1 MLLLLLTQLLNSL
14 AFAMLLFL
22 LALGLSLIFGVARV
36 VNLAHGAFYLLGAYL
51 GLVLGASLGNFW
63 LALLL
68 VPLLVGLLGILV
80 ERFLLRGLHGR
91 ELEQVLL
98 TIGLGFIMAD
108 LLRAFF
114 GAAIRSVPPP
124 AELSGPLFLGS
135 FIYPKYPLFV
145 LAMGIAFFFLVRL
158 LLAKTPFGVQVR
170 AVTADPNMASA
181 LGIRPA
187 QVTLLTFGIGSA
199 LAGLGGVVGAPMI
212 ALAPGLDAQM
222 TLFALIVVVIGGL
235 GRIEGAFWGAVLVG
249 IADGFGRLFFPQVA
263 MFLIFALM
271 ALVLALK
278 PDGLLGRRAA

>member
-1 MLLLLLTQLLNSL
+1 MTLLLLTQLLNSL

-36 VNLAHGAFYLLGAYL
+36 VNLAHGAFYMLGAYL
-51 GLVLGASLGNFW
+51 GLALGNSLNFW

-68 VPLLVGLLGILV
+68 VPLLVGLLGVAV

-98 TIGLGFIMAD
+98 TIGLGFVIAD
-108 LLRAFF
+108 LLRATF

-124 AELSGPLFLGS
+124 EALAGPLFLGS

-145 LAMGIAFFFLVRL
+145 LGVGVALFLLVRL
-158 LLAKTPFGVQVR
+158 LLARTPFGVQVR
-170 AVTADPNMASA
+170 AVTADPGMASA

-187 QVTLLTFGIGSA
+187 QVSLLTFGIGTA

-235 GRIEGAFWGAVLVG
+235 GRIEGAFWGAILVG
-249 IADGFGRLFFPQVA
+249 LVDGFGRLFLPQVA

-278 PDGLLGRRAA
+278 PEGLLGRRVA

>member
-1 MLLLLLTQLLNSL
+1 MVLLFLTQLLNSL

-36 VNLAHGAFYLLGAYL
+36 VNLAHGAFYMLGAYL
-51 GLVLGASLGNFW
+51 GMGLSGALGSFW
-63 LALLL
+63 LALVL
-68 VPLLVGLLGILV
+68 VPLGVGLLGVLV

-98 TIGLGFIMAD
+98 TIGLGFVIAD
-108 LLRAFF
+108 LLRALF

-124 AELSGPLFLGS
+124 PELAGPIFLGS
-135 FIYPKYPLFV
+135 LIYPKYPLFV
-145 LAMGIAFFFLVRL
+145 LALGL
-158 LLAKTPFGVQVR
+158 LLFLAVRFILTKTPFGIQVR
-170 AVTADPNMASA
+170 AVTADPAMASA
-181 LGIRPA
+181 LAIPPA
-187 QVTLLTFGIGSA
+187 RVSLLTFGVGTA
-199 LAGLGGVVGAPMI
+199 LAGLGGVVGAPLI

-235 GRIEGAFWGAVLVG
+235 GRIEGAFWGALLVG
-249 IADGFGRLFFPQVA
+249 LVDGFGRLFLPQAA

-278 PDGLLGRRAA
+278 PEGLLGRRAA

>member
-51 GLVLGASLGNFW
+51 GLALGASLGSFW
-63 LALLL
+63 LALVL
-68 VPLLVGLLGILV
+68 VPLLVGLLGVLV

-91 ELEQVLL
+91 ELEQVLV
-98 TIGLGFIMAD
+98 TIGLGFILAD

-124 AELSGPLFLGS
+124 AELAGPLFLGS

-145 LAMGIAFFFLVRL
+145 LVMGVLLFLLVRL
-158 LLAKTPFGVQVR
+158 LLARTPFGVQVR
-170 AVTADPNMASA
+170 AVTADPGMAST
-181 LGIRPA
+181 LGIQPA
-187 QVTLLTFGIGSA
+187 RVSLLTFGIGTA

-235 GRIEGAFWGAVLVG
+235 GRIEGAFWGAILVG
-249 IADGFGRLFFPQVA
+249 LVDGFGRLFLPQLA

-278 PDGLLGRRAA
+278 PEGLLGRRMA

>member
-1 MLLLLLTQLLNSL
+1 LLNSL

-51 GLVLGASLGNFW
+51 GLALGASLGSFW
-63 LALLL
+63 LALVL
-68 VPLLVGLLGILV
+68 VPLLVGLLGVLV

-91 ELEQVLL
+91 ELEQVLV
-98 TIGLGFIMAD
+98 TIGLGFILAD

-124 AELSGPLFLGS
+124 AELAGPLFLGS

-145 LAMGIAFFFLVRL
+145 LVMGVLLFLLVRL
-158 LLAKTPFGVQVR
+158 LLARTPFGVQVR
-170 AVTADPNMASA
+170 AVTADPGMAST
-181 LGIRPA
+181 LGIQPA
-187 QVTLLTFGIGSA
+187 RVSLLTFGIGTA

-235 GRIEGAFWGAVLVG
+235 GRIEGAFWGAILVG
-249 IADGFGRLFFPQVA
+249 LVDGFGRLFLPQLA

-278 PDGLLGRRAA
+278 PEGLLGRRMA

>member
-1 MLLLLLTQLLNSL
+1 MLLLLLTQLFNSL

-51 GLVLGASLGNFW
+51 GLALGASLGSFW

-145 LAMGIAFFFLVRL
+145 LAMGIALFLLVRL
-158 LLAKTPFGVQVR
+158 LLAKTSFGVQVR
-170 AVTADPNMASA
+170 AVTADPGMASA

-187 QVTLLTFGIGSA
+187 QVTLFTFGIGSA

-212 ALAPGLDAQM
+212 ALAPGLDVQM

-249 IADGFGRLFFPQVA
+249 TADGFGRLFFPQVA

-278 PDGLLGRRAA
+278 PDGLLSRKAA

>member
-1 MLLLLLTQLLNSL
+1 MALLLLTQLLNSL

-36 VNLAHGAFYLLGAYL
+36 VNLAHGAFYMLGAYL
-51 GLVLGASLGNFW
+51 GLVLTNALGNFW

-68 VPLLVGLLGILV
+68 VPLGVGLLGVAV

-98 TIGLGFIMAD
+98 TIGLGFVIAD
-108 LLRAFF
+108 LLRGVF

-124 AELSGPLFLGS
+124 PELSGPLFLGA
-135 FIYPKYPLFV
+135 FLYPKYPLFV
-145 LAMGIAFFFLVRL
+145 LGLGVALFLAVRL
-158 LLAKTPFGVQVR
+158 VLARTPFGIQVR
-170 AVTADPNMASA
+170 AVTADPDMASA
-181 LGIRPA
+181 LAVPPA
-187 QVTLLTFGIGSA
+187 RVSLLTFGVGTA
-199 LAGLGGVVGAPMI
+199 LAGLGGVVGAPLI

-235 GRIEGAFWGAVLVG
+235 GRIEGAFWGALLVG
-249 IADGFGRLFFPQVA
+249 VVDGFGRLFLPQAA

-278 PDGLLGRRAA
+278 PEGLLGRRVA

>member
-1 MLLLLLTQLLNSL
+1 MMLLLIQLLNSL

-36 VNLAHGAFYLLGAYL
+36 INLAHGAFYMLGAYL
-51 GLVLGASLGNFW
+51 GLTLGSSLNFW
-63 LALLL
+63 LALLG
-68 VPLLVGLLGILV
+68 VPLLVGAVGIVV

-98 TIGLGFIMAD
+98 TIGLGFVISD
-108 LLRAFF
+108 LLRAAF
-114 GAAIRSVPPP
+114 GASIRSVPPP
-124 AELSGPLFLGS
+124 DVLAGPLLLGS
-135 FIYPKYPLFV
+135 FVYPKYPLFV
-145 LAMGIAFFFLVRL
+145 LAVGVLFFLLVRF
-158 LLAKTPFGVQVR
+158 LLARTPFGVQVR
-170 AVTADPNMASA
+170 AVTADPGMASA

-187 QVTLLTFGIGSA
+187 QISLLTFGLGTA

-249 IADGFGRLFFPQVA
+249 LVDGFGRLFLPQAA

-278 PDGLLGRRAA
+278 PEGLLGRRVA

>member
-51 GLVLGASLGNFW
+51 GLALGASLGSFW
-63 LALLL
+63 LVLLL
-68 VPLLVGLLGILV
+68 VPLLVGLLGVLV

-91 ELEQVLL
+91 ELEQVLV
-98 TIGLGFIMAD
+98 TIGLGFILAD

-124 AELSGPLFLGS
+124 AELAGPLFLGS

-145 LAMGIAFFFLVRL
+145 LVMGVLLFLLVRL
-158 LLAKTPFGVQVR
+158 LLARTPFGVQVR
-170 AVTADPNMASA
+170 AVTADPGMAST
-181 LGIRPA
+181 LGIQPA
-187 QVTLLTFGIGSA
+187 RVSLLTFGIGTA

-235 GRIEGAFWGAVLVG
+235 GRIEGAFWGAILVG
-249 IADGFGRLFFPQVA
+249 LVDGFGRLFLPQVA

-278 PDGLLGRRAA
+278 PEGLLGRRLA

>member
-51 GLVLGASLGNFW
+51 GLALGASLGSFW
-63 LALLL
+63 LALVL
-68 VPLLVGLLGILV
+68 VPLLVGLLGVLV

-91 ELEQVLL
+91 ELEQVLI
-98 TIGLGFIMAD
+98 TIGLGFILAD

-124 AELSGPLFLGS
+124 AELAGPLFLGS

-145 LAMGIAFFFLVRL
+145 LAMGVLLFLLVRL
-158 LLAKTPFGVQVR
+158 LLARTPFGVQVR
-170 AVTADPNMASA
+170 AVTADPGMAST
-181 LGIRPA
+181 LGIQPA
-187 QVTLLTFGIGSA
+187 RVSLLTFGIGTA

-235 GRIEGAFWGAVLVG
+235 GRIEGAFWGAILVG
-249 IADGFGRLFFPQVA
+249 LVDGFGRLFLPQLA

-278 PDGLLGRRAA
+278 PEGLLGRRMA

>member
-1 MLLLLLTQLLNSL
+1 MTLLLLTQLLNSL

-36 VNLAHGAFYLLGAYL
+36 VNLAHGAFYMLGAYL
-51 GLVLGASLGNFW
+51 GLALGSSLNFW
-63 LALLL
+63 LALLV
-68 VPLLVGLLGILV
+68 VPVLVGLLGVVV

-98 TIGLGFIMAD
+98 TIGLGFVVAD
-108 LLRAFF
+108 LLRATF

-124 AELSGPLFLGS
+124 EVLAGPLFLGS

-145 LAMGIAFFFLVRL
+145 LGVGVLLFVLVRL
-158 LLAKTPFGVQVR
+158 LLARTPFGVQVR
-170 AVTADPNMASA
+170 AVTADPGMASA

-187 QVTLLTFGIGSA
+187 QVSLLTFGVGTA

-235 GRIEGAFWGAVLVG
+235 GRVEGAFWGAILVG
-249 IADGFGRLFFPQVA
+249 LVDGFGRLFLPQVA

-278 PDGLLGRRAA
+278 PEGLLGRRLA

>member
-51 GLVLGASLGNFW
+51 GLALGASLGSFW
-63 LALLL
+63 LALVL
-68 VPLLVGLLGILV
+68 VPLLVGLLGVLV

-91 ELEQVLL
+91 ELEQVLV
-98 TIGLGFIMAD
+98 TIGLGFILAD

-124 AELSGPLFLGS
+124 AELAGPLFLGS

-145 LAMGIAFFFLVRL
+145 LAMGVLLFLLVRL
-158 LLAKTPFGVQVR
+158 LLARTPFGVQVR
-170 AVTADPNMASA
+170 AVTADPGMAST
-181 LGIRPA
+181 LGIQPA
-187 QVTLLTFGIGSA
+187 RVSLLTFGIGTA

-235 GRIEGAFWGAVLVG
+235 GRIEGAFWGAILVG
-249 IADGFGRLFFPQVA
+249 LVDGFGRLFLPQLA

-278 PDGLLGRRAA
+278 PEGLLGRRMA

>member
-36 VNLAHGAFYLLGAYL
+36 VNLAHGTFYLLGAYL
-51 GLVLGASLGNFW
+51 GLALGASLGNFW
-63 LALLL
+63 IALLL
-68 VPLLVGLLGILV
+68 VPLAVGLLGILV

-98 TIGLGFIMAD
+98 TIGLGFVMAD
-108 LLRAFF
+108 LLRVFF

-124 AELSGPLFLGS
+124 VELSGPLFLGS
-135 FIYPKYPLFV
+135 FVYPKYPLFV
-145 LAMGIAFFFLVRL
+145 LAMGVLLFLLVRL

-170 AVTADPNMASA
+170 AVTADPGMASA
-181 LGIRPA
+181 MGIRPA
-187 QVTLLTFGIGSA
+187 WVSLLTFGIGTA

-222 TLFALIVVVIGGL
+222 TLFALMVVVIGGL
-235 GRIEGAFWGAVLVG
+235 GRIEGAFWGAILVG
-249 IADGFGRLFFPQVA
+249 LVDGFGRLFLPQMA

-278 PDGLLGRRAA
+278 PEGLLGRRAA

>member
-51 GLVLGASLGNFW
+51 GLALGASLGSFW

-68 VPLLVGLLGILV
+68 VPLLVGLLGVLV
-80 ERFLLRGLHGR
+80 ERFLLRSLHGR
-91 ELEQVLL
+91 ELEQVLI
-98 TIGLGFIMAD
+98 TIGLGFILAD

-124 AELSGPLFLGS
+124 AELAGPLFLGS

-145 LAMGIAFFFLVRL
+145 LVMGVLLFLLVRL
-158 LLAKTPFGVQVR
+158 LLARTPFGVQVR
-170 AVTADPNMASA
+170 AVTADPGMAST
-181 LGIRPA
+181 LGIQPA
-187 QVTLLTFGIGSA
+187 RVSLLTFGIGTA

-235 GRIEGAFWGAVLVG
+235 GRIEGAFWGAILVG
-249 IADGFGRLFFPQVA
+249 LVDGFGRLFLPQLA

-278 PDGLLGRRAA
+278 PEGLLGRRMA

>member
-51 GLVLGASLGNFW
+51 GLALATSLGSFW
-63 LALLL
+63 LALVL

-91 ELEQVLL
+91 ELEQVLI
-98 TIGLGFIMAD
+98 TIGLGFILAD

-124 AELSGPLFLGS
+124 AELAGPLFLGS

-145 LAMGIAFFFLVRL
+145 LVMGVLLFLLVRL
-158 LLAKTPFGVQVR
+158 LLARTPFGVQVR
-170 AVTADPNMASA
+170 AVTADPGMAST
-181 LGIRPA
+181 LGIQPA
-187 QVTLLTFGIGSA
+187 RVSLLTFGIGTA

-235 GRIEGAFWGAVLVG
+235 GRIEGAFWGAILVG
-249 IADGFGRLFFPQVA
+249 LVDGFGRLFLPQLA

-278 PDGLLGRRAA
+278 PEGLLGRRMA

>member
-1 MLLLLLTQLLNSL
+1 
-14 AFAMLLFL
+14 
-22 LALGLSLIFGVARV
+22 
-36 VNLAHGAFYLLGAYL
+36 
-51 GLVLGASLGNFW
+51 
-63 LALLL
+63 
-68 VPLLVGLLGILV
+68 LV

-91 ELEQVLL
+91 ELEQVLV
-98 TIGLGFIMAD
+98 TIGLGFILAD

-124 AELSGPLFLGS
+124 AELAGPLFLGS

-145 LAMGIAFFFLVRL
+145 LVMGVLLFLLVRL
-158 LLAKTPFGVQVR
+158 LLARTPFGVQVR
-170 AVTADPNMASA
+170 AVTADPGMAST
-181 LGIRPA
+181 LGIQPA
-187 QVTLLTFGIGSA
+187 RVSLLTFGIGTA

-235 GRIEGAFWGAVLVG
+235 GRIEGAFWGAILVG
-249 IADGFGRLFFPQVA
+249 LVDGFGRLFLPQLA

-278 PDGLLGRRAA
+278 PEGLLGRRMA

>member
-51 GLVLGASLGNFW
+51 GLALGASLGSFW
-63 LALLL
+63 LVLLL
-68 VPLLVGLLGILV
+68 VPLLVGLLGVLV

-91 ELEQVLL
+91 ELEQVLV
-98 TIGLGFIMAD
+98 TIGLGFILAD

-124 AELSGPLFLGS
+124 AELAGPLFLGS

-145 LAMGIAFFFLVRL
+145 LVMGVLLFLLVRP
-158 LLAKTPFGVQVR
+158 LLARTPFGVQVR
-170 AVTADPNMASA
+170 AVTADPGMAST
-181 LGIRPA
+181 LGIQPA
-187 QVTLLTFGIGSA
+187 RVSLLTFGIGTA

-235 GRIEGAFWGAVLVG
+235 GRIEGAFWGAILVG
-249 IADGFGRLFFPQVA
+249 LVDGFGRLFLPQLA

-278 PDGLLGRRAA
+278 PEGLLGRRLA

>member
-14 AFAMLLFL
+14 VFAMLLFL

-51 GLVLGASLGNFW
+51 GLALGASLGSFW

-68 VPLLVGLLGILV
+68 VPLLVGLLGVLV
-80 ERFLLRGLHGR
+80 ERFLLRSLHGR
-91 ELEQVLL
+91 ELEQVLI
-98 TIGLGFIMAD
+98 TIGLGFILAD

-124 AELSGPLFLGS
+124 AELAGPLFLGS

-145 LAMGIAFFFLVRL
+145 LVMGVLLFLLVRL
-158 LLAKTPFGVQVR
+158 LLARTPFGVQVR
-170 AVTADPNMASA
+170 AVTADPGMAST
-181 LGIRPA
+181 LGIQPA
-187 QVTLLTFGIGSA
+187 RVSLLTFGIGTA
-199 LAGLGGVVGAPMI
+199 LAGMGGVVGAPMI

-235 GRIEGAFWGAVLVG
+235 GRIEGAFWGAILVG
-249 IADGFGRLFFPQVA
+249 LVDGFGRLFLPQLA

-278 PDGLLGRRAA
+278 PEGLLGRRTA